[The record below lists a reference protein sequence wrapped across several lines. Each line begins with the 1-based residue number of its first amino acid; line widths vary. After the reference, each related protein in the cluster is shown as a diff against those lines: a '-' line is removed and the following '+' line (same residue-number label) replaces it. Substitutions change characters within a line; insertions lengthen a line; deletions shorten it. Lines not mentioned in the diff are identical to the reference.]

1 MHSENHFLKK
11 VCLGDSFPSQV
22 SSSCKSGKFKCQ
34 VTHHWTNYA
43 NKNYGNL
50 WFISIQV
57 TKDFRF
63 QRNKNVCFIS
73 GNFSSERFSW
83 KVKTLQCVLDILINK
98 HLRLEFTILTLS
110 LPDQIWNSSYCQ
122 PYNSCKVNSENLV
135 FDQLIIPKL
144 IFVFILI
151 TYLVDIVWIL

>member
-1 MHSENHFLKK
+1 MHSESHFLKK

-22 SSSCKSGKFKCQ
+22 SSSHKSGKCKCR

-63 QRNKNVCFIS
+63 QKNKNVCFIS

-98 HLRLEFTILTLS
+98 HLRLEFTILKSMLPISKTIINFS
-110 LPDQIWNSSYCQ
+110 LEFRIKTFCLRSSQ
-122 PYNSCKVNSENLV
+122 MIMKQNL
-135 FDQLIIPKL
+135 DKI
-144 IFVFILI
+144 
-151 TYLVDIVWIL
+151 